1 MMEQAIPPNPLREG
15 LRLERTPEPCTM
27 VIFGA
32 SGDLARR
39 KLVPALYSLARD
51 HRLPAGFSVV
61 GMARSPLGTEGFR
74 EQMREGTARYARHP
88 VEPALWDSFARGLF
102 YVAGD
107 PTDPEA
113 YRRLRAECE
122 RLDRERGAEGRRVF
136 YLAVPPSVVGPGV
149 RNVEGAGL
157 NRVRPP
163 GWVRVVIEKPFGRD
177 LETARALNREI
188 LGVLAEDQV
197 YRIDHYLGKETVQ
210 NLLVFRFANGIFE
223 PIWNRRYVDHVQ
235 ITVAEEVG
243 VEGRGGYYE
252 EAGALRDMVQNHL
265 LQLLALVAMEPPI
278 AFEAGAVRDE
288 KVKVLRAIRPLAAPE
303 IVTRAVRGQY
313 GRGTIAGEAVP
324 AYREEAG
331 VAPDSA
337 TETFAAVTFHLDT
350 LRWADVPFYLRSGKR
365 LPKRATE
372 IAIQFRRVPHPLL
385 GRASGAALEPNV
397 LTLRIQPDEGISLTF
412 GAKVPGPA
420 LTVRPVHMDFR
431 YGSSFVGSAPTAYER
446 LLLDCML
453 GDATLFI
460 RGDEVEAAWAAVT
473 PVLEAWEA
481 EAPRDF
487 PNYEAGTWGPKEADE
502 MLAREGRRWRRL

>member
-1 MMEQAIPPNPLREG
+1 
-15 LRLERTPEPCTM
+15 M

-51 HRLPAGFSVV
+51 HRLPAAFSVV
-61 GMARSPLGTEGFR
+61 GMARSPLGTDGFR
-74 EQMREGTARYARHP
+74 EQMREATAAHARHP
-88 VEPALWDSFARGLF
+88 VDPALWDSFARSLS

-107 PTDPEA
+107 PRDRATC
-113 YRRLRAECE
+113 RRLREQLE
-122 RLDRERGAEGRRVF
+122 RLDRERGTEGRRVF
-136 YLAVPPSVVGPGV
+136 YLAVPPSVVGPLV
-149 RNVEGAGL
+149 RNLEAEGLHRA
-157 NRVRPP
+157 PAP

-188 LGVLAEDQV
+188 LGVLAEDQL

-223 PIWNRRYVDHVQ
+223 PVWNRRYVDHVQ

-243 VEGRGGYYE
+243 LEGRGGYYE
-252 EAGALRDMVQNHL
+252 EAGALRDMIQNHL

-278 AFEAGAVRDE
+278 AFEAGPVRDE
-288 KVKVLRAIRPLAAPE
+288 KVKVLRAVRPLD
-303 IVTRAVRGQY
+303 RAEVNARVVRGQY
-313 GRGTIAGEAVP
+313 GRGTSAGEAVP

-337 TETFAAVTFHLDT
+337 TETFAAVTLFLDT
-350 LRWADVPFYLRSGKR
+350 WRWADVPFYLRSGKR

-372 IAIQFRRVPHPLL
+372 IAVQFRRAPHPLL
-385 GRASGAALEPNV
+385 GRAAAAALEPN
-397 LTLRIQPDEGISLTF
+397 LLALRIQPDEGITLTF

-431 YGSSFVGSAPTAYER
+431 YGSSFAGSAPTAYER

-453 GDATLFI
+453 GEATLFI

-473 PVLEAWEA
+473 PMLEAWGE
-481 EAPRDF
+481 EPPRDF
-487 PNYEAGTWGPKEADE
+487 PNYEAGTWGPKEAEE

>member
-1 MMEQAIPPNPLREG
+1 MSRQGIPPNPLREG
-15 LRLERTPEPCTM
+15 LRLERTPESCTM

-51 HRLPAGFSVV
+51 HRLPAAFSVV
-61 GMARSPLGTEGFR
+61 GMGRSPLPTEGFR
-74 EQMREGTARYARHP
+74 EQMREGTAHYARHP
-88 VEPALWDSFARGLF
+88 VEPALWDSFARGLS

-107 PTDPEA
+107 PRDPEA
-113 YRRLRAECE
+113 YRRLRAELE
-122 RLDRERGAEGRRVF
+122 RLEHERGAEGRRIF
-136 YLAVPPSVVGPGV
+136 YLAVPPSVVAPLV
-149 RNVEGAGL
+149 RNLEGAGL
-157 NRVRPP
+157 ARASAP

-177 LETARALNREI
+177 LETARALNGDIR
-188 LGVLAEDQV
+188 GVLAEDQL

-252 EAGALRDMVQNHL
+252 EAGVLRDMVQNHL

-288 KVKVLRAIRPLAAPE
+288 KVKVLRAIRPLAPPE
-303 IVTRAVRGQY
+303 IGIRAVRGQY
-313 GRGTIAGEAVP
+313 GRGAIAGEAVP

-331 VAPDSA
+331 VSPDSA
-337 TETFAAVTFHLDT
+337 TETFAAVTFHVDT
-350 LRWADVPFYLRSGKR
+350 WRWADVPFYLRSGKR
-365 LPKRATE
+365 LPRRATE
-372 IAIQFRRVPHPLL
+372 IAVQYRRVPHPLL
-385 GRASGAALEPNV
+385 GRAVSAALEPNV
-397 LTLRIQPDEGISLTF
+397 LALRIQPDEGITLTF

-431 YGSSFVGSAPTAYER
+431 YGSSFAASAPTAYER

-473 PVLEAWEA
+473 PVLEAWGA

-487 PNYEAGTWGPKEADE
+487 PNYEGGTWGPKGAEE